1 MFSKAVIGI
10 VLVTVLTIGAGAC
23 ANPEQCHPDA
33 VFGDLGVKKIAH
45 WAFCQGVPDTRSTDN
60 G

>member
-1 MFSKAVIGI
+1 MGI

-23 ANPEQCHPDA
+23 ANPEQCYPDA

-45 WAFCQGVPDTRSTDN
+45 WEFCQGVPDTRSTDN